1 MRSQKGRPS
10 CIYTQLRFTMWLL
23 FKVKNIQRGEVEMRP
38 IECKPL
44 EHDFSIVTMTE
55 DICSKSGKRRT
66 SFGNLLKIA
75 KGEKL

>member
-1 MRSQKGRPS
+1 
-10 CIYTQLRFTMWLL
+10 
-23 FKVKNIQRGEVEMRP
+23 MRP

-55 DICSKSGKRRT
+55 DICSKCGKRRT

-75 KGEKL
+75 KGEEL